1 MLPRKDTTMT
11 DIWIRTDG
19 NDKIATGHLMR
30 CLSIARACVDQGKN
44 VCFLVADTQS
54 ESLLRE
60 RFISPSEFQIQCLHS
75 DYQNMENEL
84 PALRCIMQ
92 SSHTAAEHTL
102 QKNDPWIL
110 VDSYYVTASYLKA
123 LKERGQVAYLDDLA
137 SFPYPVD
144 CIINYDISE
153 NEKPDCYN
161 MAAHCLLGATY
172 TPLRAQ
178 FQNIPYT
185 VQKKVEHI
193 LISTGGTDPFNV
205 AEKILDCLM
214 IKCDVKKEPA
224 HSPNSDVS
232 DYQYHIVTSRL
243 NPCYDKLT
251 ELCSK
256 YPNIH
261 IHENVQDM
269 AGLMAQCD
277 LAVSAGGTTLYELC
291 AVGVPTIS
299 FAMADNQLSAVQTFS
314 SSNII
319 PYAGDVRVDM
329 DGVLNSIRH
338 FLDEKENPY
347 PKRLDSSNKMRSFI
361 DGYGAVRI
369 AEAFG

>member
-1 MLPRKDTTMT
+1 MP
-11 DIWIRTDG
+11 DILIRTDG
-19 NDKIATGHLMR
+19 NEKIATGHLMR
-30 CLSIARACVDQGKN
+30 CLSIARACADQGKL
-44 VCFLVADTQS
+44 VCFLVSDTQS
-54 ESLLRE
+54 ESILRE
-60 RFISPSEFQIQCLHS
+60 RFASPSEFEIQCLHS
-75 DYQNMENEL
+75 DYQDMDKEL
-84 PALRCIMQ
+84 PDLERIIQTDHA
-92 SSHTAAEHTL
+92 SSKRILPKE
-102 QKNDPWIL
+102 DSWIL
-110 VDSYYVTASYLKA
+110 VDSYYVTATYLET
-123 LKERGQVAYLDDLA
+123 LKQWGQVAYLDDLA
-137 SFPYPVD
+137 AFPYPVD
-144 CIINYDISE
+144 CIINYDVQE

-161 MAAHCLLGATY
+161 MAARCLLGAAY

-178 FQNIPYT
+178 FQNVSYT

-193 LISTGGTDPFNV
+193 LISTGGTDPFHA
-205 AEKILDCLM
+205 AERILECL
-214 IKCDVKKEPA
+214 VKNRA
-224 HSPNSDVS
+224 SSIL
-232 DYQYHIVTSRL
+232 YHIVTSRL
-243 NPCYDKLT
+243 NPCYNKLI

-269 AGLMAQCD
+269 AGLMVQCD

-319 PYAGDVRVDM
+319 PYAGDIRVDM
-329 DGVLNSIRH
+329 DGVLDSICS

-347 PKRLDSSNKMRSFI
+347 SKRLDSSNKMRSFV

-369 AEAFG
+369 AEALFAISDTSTTTYNIL